1 MTMGTPVN
9 SLLDVDLT
17 QWQGFFAP
25 RNFAPSSVGFA
36 NFALV
41 VGAMIGLAVTGPLWI
56 GLQ

>member
-1 MTMGTPVN
+1 MGTPVN